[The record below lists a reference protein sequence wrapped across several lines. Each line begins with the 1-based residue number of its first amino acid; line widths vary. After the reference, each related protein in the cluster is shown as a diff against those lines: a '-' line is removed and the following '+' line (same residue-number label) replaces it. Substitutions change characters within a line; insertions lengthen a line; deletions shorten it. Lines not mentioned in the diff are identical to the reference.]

1 MRTSDTIPLHPAPS
15 DPVEAFPERAAGRT
29 AALAVEVLLLPA
41 RQAAVLCGV
50 STATWWRW
58 DASGR
63 NPAPLRL
70 SAGCVRWRRAELM
83 EWAAAGCPD
92 RRTWQA
98 LQGNNSRWK

>member
-1 MRTSDTIPLHPAPS
+1 MQSDTLALPAIPDAAARAVPALS
-15 DPVEAFPERAAGRT
+15 PEPA
-29 AALAVEVLLLPA
+29 LLLPA
-41 RQAAVLCGV
+41 RQAAALCGV

-63 NPAPLRL
+63 IPAPVRL
-70 SAGCVRWRRAELM
+70 SAGCVRWRRAELV

-98 LQGNNSRWK
+98 IQATKNGRKC